1 MLEALTLFPVPISAE
16 EKSVRVRVD
25 LRRIRK
31 AQRKTPMSEEKI
43 YFKSGDIT
51 LEGLLDRAGGSRG
64 AVVTHPHPLYG
75 GAMRNNV
82 VSTLV
87 QAYGETGYST
97 LRFNFRGVGASQ
109 GRYDNGAGEQ
119 EDVKAALDH
128 LFAMGCVSLDLA
140 GYSFGAWVNA
150 MGQELYPE
158 VERLCLISPPVAFM
172 DFSALA
178 YSPRIRMVISGSL
191 DDIAPP
197 SLIREMIER
206 WNPEAE
212 FRVVEGADHFYGGYE
227 GELSGVLK
235 DFLLP
240 TTRK

>member
-1 MLEALTLFPVPISAE
+1 ME
-16 EKSVRVRVD
+16 EE
-25 LRRIRK
+25 IR
-31 AQRKTPMSEEKI
+31 
-43 YFKSGDIT
+43 FKSGDLA
-51 LEGLLDRAGGSRG
+51 LEGLLDRAAGSRG
-64 AVVTHPHPLYG
+64 VVVTHPHPLYG

-87 QAYGETGYST
+87 QAYGEAGYST

-119 EDVKAALDH
+119 EDVRAALDY
-128 LFAMGCVSLDLA
+128 LFAMGCVNLDLA

-158 VERLCLISPPVAFM
+158 VLQHLCLISPPVAFM
-172 DFSALA
+172 DFSTLA

-197 SLIREMIER
+197 SLIREMIGR
-206 WNPEAE
+206 WNPEAK
-212 FRVVEGADHFYGGYE
+212 FRVVEGADHFYSGYE
-227 GELSGVLK
+227 TELLK
-235 DFLLP
+235 IMNGFL
-240 TTRK
+240 RDQAE